1 MLVRKYSRPNHAKSH
16 FAGKIVIPGMKPEI
30 VKWNRPLKVQMC
42 VWASR
47 CAEHNFER
55 RIPLYVFFYLGTK
68 HCLVQLSAC
77 VCVCVCV
84 GSETGINFFHG
95 DVGSVRFTNEE

>member
-42 VWASR
+42 VWGSR

-55 RIPLYVFFYLGTK
+55 RLPLYDFFYSDTK
-68 HCLVQLSAC
+68 YCREHLS
-77 VCVCVCV
+77 VCVWMFGNRNKLFSRRSGNC
-84 GSETGINFFHG
+84 TFFK
-95 DVGSVRFTNEE
+95 